1 MYQISSN
8 IRKYSPTPVV
18 DIFHDETGNRFEK
31 IVFISTLPKK
41 EGNELSIKIVEL
53 LNQKI

>member
-18 DIFHDETGNRFEK
+18 EIITDDNGNKSEK

-41 EGNELSIKIVEL
+41 EGNHLSEKIVKL
-53 LNQKI
+53 LNII